1 MRTFW
6 FVSVLCLF
14 SYPASAQ
21 SGTQFKLMPMP
32 SSLQMGTGALPIAGS
47 FSVVLDGYKEPRVDR
62 AVQRFVRDLSQE
74 TGMPLRYEA
83 VNPANATLVVHADHP
98 SKPIQEVSEDESYVL
113 DVSTSGAKLT
123 APNALGIMHGLQTFL
138 QLVEITPTGFVA
150 PAVHIEDSPRF
161 PWRGLS
167 MDVSRH
173 FISQE
178 VLKRNIDGMAAVKM
192 NVLHLHIS
200 DDQGFRVESK
210 EFPKLQQMG
219 SDGRYYTQVEI
230 RDLIGYASDRGIRV
244 VPEFD
249 MPGHATA
256 WFVGYPELSSG
267 PGPYQIERKWG
278 IFDPAMDPSRESTY
292 KFLDKFIGEMAEL
305 FPDAYFHIG
314 GDEVNGK
321 QWDGNKKIQDFMR
334 ANKLKTDQDLQQYFT
349 LRVEKIVSK
358 HHKIMVG
365 WDEILGP
372 NMPKTI
378 VIQSWRGQDSLAAAA
393 KQGYSGILSSGY
405 YLDAM
410 APAQQY
416 YSVDPMANADA
427 TLTPEEQKR
436 ILGGEA
442 CMWVEFVT
450 DENIDSRIWPR
461 AAAIAERLW
470 SAQQLQDVG
479 SMYLRLEAV
488 SQRLEL
494 LELRHRSNLGQMFS
508 RMAGTEDIAALRVL
522 ADTVEPVSLQIRE
535 EDAEKAGGI
544 QTNDT
549 PLNRMVD
556 AIAPESEVGRRF
568 SELVNQFVASNFQ
581 DDQVKAEIR
590 ALLISWRDNDN
601 RLRPLLQNSYLL
613 KELSPVSQSLTLLGG
628 AGLQAV
634 DYIEKDE
641 RAPDSWRNEQ
651 IAVIQQAQKPA
662 ADLVLAVAPAV
673 QKLVEAAAGTGA
685 KK

>member
-83 VNPANATLVVHADHP
+83 VNPANATLVVHADYP

-161 PWRGLS
+161 PWRGLC

-267 PGPYQIERKWG
+267 PGPYQIERRWG

-522 ADTVEPVSLQIRE
+522 ADAVEPVSLQIRE

-590 ALLISWRDNDN
+590 ALLVSWRDNDN